1 MRREGGSLQKQDSEG
16 VLGDWGV
23 EQSSIML
30 SGGTTQHSFHY
41 PFEASFLWSQQAEL
55 WRISRTQELC
65 QEAGLSRHS

>member
-1 MRREGGSLQKQDSEG
+1 MRRGGGSLQKQDSEG
-16 VLGDWGV
+16 VLGVWGV

-30 SGGTTQHSFHY
+30 SGGTTQRRFHY

-65 QEAGLSRHS
+65 QEAGLSRRS